1 MFDSDPTIGFRTM
14 LTIIL
19 VVAVILTIAFGVTIT
34 NRSDAVTTTSET
46 TSEET
51 ANYIDWLIYQNM
63 LNTNNSLLH

>member
-19 VVAVILTIAFGVTIT
+19 VMAVILTIAFGVTIA
-34 NRSDAVTTTSET
+34 NRSDAVTTTSEV

-51 ANYIDWLIYQNM
+51 DNYTDWLIYQNM
-63 LNTNNSLLH
+63 LNTNNLLLH